1 MGRSGYTCV
10 RHVFCSLNVFVWLAG
25 CAILGVG
32 IWLRLAYEGYTN
44 LLPQYSLLSADCSFI
59 AIGVV
64 TFVVAF
70 FGCCGAWFQS
80 HCMLVTYFSL
90 VIFMFL
96 VEFMFATLAFVFRSV
111 LGTFMV
117 DELQNGIRL
126 HYNSSSKNALHN
138 LWSHVHREFHCCGVQ
153 EYTDWYNINAWPK
166 EQWVPNS
173 CCLPRF
179 ANTTGEAGGPG
190 SEPGYCGRTGSA
202 DMWYPKG
209 CSEQVQMWFLDR
221 LHIVGIVGLV
231 VAFIQLF
238 GLISSMLLFCTVR
251 HKRSGQTYKS
261 YDHAS

>member
-1 MGRSGYTCV
+1 M

-44 LLPQYSLLSADCSFI
+44 LLPQYSLMSADCTFI
-59 AIGVV
+59 AIGVI

-90 VIFMFL
+90 VIVMFL
-96 VEFMFATLAFVFRSV
+96 VEFMFATLAFAFRSW
-111 LGTFMV
+111 LGAFMV
-117 DELQNGIRL
+117 EELQSGIRH
-126 HYNSSSKNALHN
+126 HYNTSSTNALHN
-138 LWSHVHREFHCCGVQ
+138 LWSHVHKEFRCCGVV
-153 EYTDWYNINAWPK
+153 EYTDWYKISAWPK
-166 EQWVPNS
+166 ESWVPNS
-173 CCLPRF
+173 CCLPDY
-179 ANTTGEAGGPG
+179 ANNTD
-190 SEPGYCGRTGSA
+190 CGHSGSA